1 MLAFFPPQLPVPLFS
16 QLEEVEERVQDQL
29 LPLKP
34 YLLSYIRVVRMYL
47 HPSAVNPS
55 SSCASLGAVLGYTDT
70 SNIIVGVYLRVWA
83 ICE

>member
-16 QLEEVEERVQDQL
+16 QLEEVVERVHVQL
-29 LPLKP
+29 MPLKP
-34 YLLSYIRVVRMYL
+34 CLLSYIHVVCMYL

-70 SNIIVGVYLRVWA
+70 ANIIVGAYLRVWA
-83 ICE
+83 IYE